1 MHRRQS
7 NVRSHLI
14 SDSLKTNMHISSKTG
29 LVRRMIKN
37 YMAMRLVS
45 LVSRGF
51 YSLDASPKITR
62 KEKEPGTQDN
72 LGVCV

>member
-1 MHRRQS
+1 ME
-7 NVRSHLI
+7 
-14 SDSLKTNMHISSKTG
+14 
-29 LVRRMIKN
+29 
-37 YMAMRLVS
+37 MRLVS

-51 YSLDASPKITR
+51 YSLDVSPKITM